1 MYGSRMRA
9 ACLVA
14 LAACSSGTSTQM
26 PDAGAASSLDGSTDA
41 AEAPRPWGER
51 CGDGT
56 DDDADGLADEDCTP
70 SLFAGMFAPQVSADP
85 ALTALETAANR
96 PLRVVQTY
104 HSLSTLGIARTA
116 PDLAAIFARGQVAH
130 LNVEP
135 SGYTAPQY
143 AAPTQAPLATDLAAM
158 GDAIASALAA
168 DPRGRVLLT
177 FGAEM
182 NGNWVD
188 WGCLS
193 AAHYIALYRA
203 AHVAISAALTT
214 YGIDRRRVRW
224 AYGPNATSSASCGSA
239 AGYYP
244 GHAYVDFLGM
254 SAYRPNGASVDSAV
268 FAPMRQ
274 LFEALAYPAAW
285 RRDRFI
291 VLQTGARAAS
301 DRATWLASLFA
312 TAEADAR
319 VAGIIYFHGAD
330 WAATPAELGPA
341 VAAAPVADAALD
353 GVFAPHFWDV
363 PFDHP
368 AFHEIQALR
377 DAGITSGCAPA
388 APARFCPDDPISAAD
403 ARALLER
410 AFPGATIALADPV
423 READIAE
430 IVTDLG
436 GEAPASSIAAATRAR
451 AAVIIAHGAS
461 LRPAPL

>member
-1 MYGSRMRA
+1 MPDA
-9 ACLVA
+9 
-14 LAACSSGTSTQM
+14 SSGT
-26 PDAGAASSLDGSTDA
+26 DATIDA
-41 AEAPRPWGER
+41 PVTPRPWGER
-51 CGDGT
+51 CGDST
-56 DDDADGLADEDCTP
+56 DNDSDGLADEDCAP
-70 SLFAGMFAPQVSADP
+70 SLFTGMFAPQVSADP

-104 HSLSTLGIARTA
+104 HSLSAQGIAKTA

-135 SGYTAPQY
+135 SGYTAAQY
-143 AAPTQAPLATDLAAM
+143 AAPTQAPLATDLASM
-158 GDAIASALAA
+158 GDAVATALAA

-182 NGNWVD
+182 NGDWVD

-203 AHVAISAALTT
+203 AHAAIDAALTT
-214 YGIDRRRVRW
+214 RGIDRRRVRW
-224 AYGPNATSSASCGSA
+224 AYGPNATSSANCGSA

-244 GHAYVDFLGM
+244 GHGYVDYLGM

-268 FAPMRQ
+268 FAPMRE
-274 LFEALAYPAAW
+274 LFDALAYPTAW

-312 TAEADAR
+312 TAEADER

-330 WAATPAELGPA
+330 WAVPAAELGPA
-341 VAAAPVADAALD
+341 VAAAPPADAGLD

-363 PFDHP
+363 SLDHP

-377 DAGITSGCAPA
+377 DAGITSGCAV
-388 APARFCPDDPISAAD
+388 APARFCPDEPITAD
-403 ARALLER
+403 AARALLER
-410 AFPGATIALADPV
+410 AFPNAATPSLADPV
-423 READIAE
+423 RESDIAAA
-430 IVTDLG
+430 VTSLG
-436 GEAPASSIAAATRAR
+436 GLSPVASSMTATRAR
-451 AAVIIAHGAS
+451 AAVIIAHGAE
-461 LRPAPL
+461 LRPTPL